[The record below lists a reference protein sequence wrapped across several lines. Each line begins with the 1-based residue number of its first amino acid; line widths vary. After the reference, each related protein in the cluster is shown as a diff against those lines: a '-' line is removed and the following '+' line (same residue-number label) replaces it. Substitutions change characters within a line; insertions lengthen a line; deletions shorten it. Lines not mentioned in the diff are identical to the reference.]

1 MCLTDKYENQQ
12 KDINYTENS
21 LIGVSKFD
29 TSLNAIYLLLAQN
42 KGVNKKWPSA
52 NILISCTHF

>member
-29 TSLNAIYLLLAQN
+29 TSLNAIYLLLAQD
-42 KGVNKKWPSA
+42 KGVNKKWP
-52 NILISCTHF
+52 

>member
-1 MCLTDKYENQQ
+1 MTDKYENQH

-21 LIGVSKFD
+21 LIGASKFD
-29 TSLNAIYLLLAQN
+29 TSLNAIYLLLAQS
-42 KGVNKKWPSA
+42 KGVNKKWPSE